1 MKQVIT
7 EKRQIAESFY
17 KIDPDIKEL
26 QQPQYARRMTFD
38 EKDNKRHR
46 NILQSPALI
55 KERDEKI
62 DLSKGFQFKV
72 VKQNGLQDYFDQ
84 ETIIERVQRSNR
96 YSENIF
102 KWADD
107 TRVSDNKSSNSLLEL
122 YDEEFLYKS

>member
-1 MKQVIT
+1 M
-7 EKRQIAESFY
+7 
-17 KIDPDIKEL
+17 
-26 QQPQYARRMTFD
+26 
-38 EKDNKRHR
+38 
-46 NILQSPALI
+46 
-55 KERDEKI
+55 
-62 DLSKGFQFKV
+62 
-72 VKQNGLQDYFDQ
+72 KQNGLQDYFDQ